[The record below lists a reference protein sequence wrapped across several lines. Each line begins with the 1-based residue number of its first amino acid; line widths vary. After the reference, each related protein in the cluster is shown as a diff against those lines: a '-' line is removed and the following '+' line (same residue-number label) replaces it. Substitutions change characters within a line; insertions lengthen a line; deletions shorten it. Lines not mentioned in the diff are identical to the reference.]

1 MDKPTRNR
9 YLRRAAIPCT
19 QVLAIGSS
27 IALWFGWI
35 RGYQCLA
42 AIVVGFCLYFIANS
56 L

>member
-19 QVLAIGSS
+19 QLLALGSMF
-27 IALWFGWI
+27 AFGFGLI
-35 RGYQCLA
+35 SGYQCLA
-42 AIVVGFCLYFIANS
+42 AIVVGFGLYFIANS

>member
-19 QVLAIGSS
+19 QLLALGGMFAYTLGLIS
-27 IALWFGWI
+27 
-35 RGYQCLA
+35 GYQCLA
-42 AIVVGFCLYFIANS
+42 AIVVGFGLYFITAS

>member
-1 MDKPTRNR
+1 MDKETRNR

-35 RGYQCLA
+35 NGYQCLA
-42 AIVVGFCLYFIANS
+42 AIVVGFGFYFIANS